1 MIASLLTP
9 KNGYWAVYDTSEYGW
24 QELEPISAYFL
35 TKTESDVE
43 ALKIQEDHKSE
54 VQHEDV

>member
-24 QELEPISAYFL
+24 QELEPISPYYL
-35 TKTESDVE
+35 TKAEADAD
-43 ALKIQEDHKSE
+43 ALKIQAEMPSE
-54 VQHEDV
+54 VSSEDI